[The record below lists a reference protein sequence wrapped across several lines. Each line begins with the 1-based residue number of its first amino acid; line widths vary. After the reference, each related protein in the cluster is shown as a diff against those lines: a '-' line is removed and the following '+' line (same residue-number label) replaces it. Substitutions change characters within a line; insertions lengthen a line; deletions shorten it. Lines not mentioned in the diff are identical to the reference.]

1 MANIVQYIIDFATR
15 GGNAVVRQATQLQ
28 SRLDAA
34 NASAGRLSL
43 TVGKNLRNAVMSLP
57 GASFF
62 TNPIVAMSAGI
73 GVVSKLGMQAESTAT
88 AFNVLV
94 GSQEK
99 ASSMLGDLNKYADD
113 TVWNR
118 KEIQEAARTMLGYS
132 VSADTVNDDLKRLGD
147 IAMGDKQR
155 LQSLALVFGQ
165 VSSAGKL
172 QGQDLLQLINAGY
185 NPLQD
190 IASLTGKTMAEVRD
204 EMSKGNISYEMFRQA
219 IVKATSAGGRYYGMI
234 DSLAQTA
241 QGSFNRMTGTAGS
254 LLLELYKIIQPL
266 LVPAFNAI
274 NGIMESLIPR
284 IGKIADA
291 VHRTIEFMKAWYPL
305 IVSVTAGIGAW
316 TAAALINTNVLK
328 GWRIAELA
336 HYAVLLLIEKAQWLV
351 NAAMSANPIGLILA
365 GLSALV
371 TALVLCWNKFAG
383 FRAVILTVWDTVK
396 GFAGIIKDFLVDTI
410 ASLLQG
416 LGKLGEALSKL
427 FHGDFSGAWQTAKDA
442 GRLMLDVDGKKQA
455 FNEVRSAV
463 KGIGGNY
470 RSRLDSE
477 RQKQDAKDGIS
488 EPEAAAGTVGNDLIG
503 PVLPT
508 DNTDFAPTFG
518 GTDAGKIANDITTGG
533 TRNTSI
539 NITIGSMLQGFTI
552 HTSGIQNTSDEIK
565 DKVVEAVN
573 RALEIGLS
581 AAR

>member
-73 GVVSKLGMQAESTAT
+73 GVVSKLGMQAETTAVS
-88 AFNVLV
+88 FDVLV
-94 GSQEK
+94 GSQAK
-99 ASSMLGDLNKYADD
+99 AANMLSQINAYAKTSPYD
-113 TVWNR
+113 R
-118 KEIQEAARTMLGYS
+118 LGAQEAAKTMLGFGISAES
-132 VSADTVNDDLKRLGD
+132 VVRDLKLLGD
-147 IAMGDKQR
+147 VAGGNNQR
-155 LQSLALVFGQ
+155 LQQLALVFGQ
-165 VSSAGKL
+165 ISAAGKL

-190 IASLTGKTMAEVRD
+190 IAEMTGKSMSTVRD
-204 EMSKGNISYEMFRQA
+204 EMSAGKISIDMVRQA
-219 IVKATSAGGRYYGMI
+219 FVRATSEGGRYYGMI
-234 DSLAQTA
+234 DRLSSQSAGKFGEMKDTAVEAMLAIY
-241 QGSFNRMTGTAGS
+241 NV
-254 LLLELYKIIQPL
+254 IQSM
-266 LVPAFNAI
+266 VIPAFQLLINTLNAVI
-274 NGIMESLIPR
+274 TVFNFITRPVKWIFDLIAAGNLILISLIAF
-284 IGKIADA
+284 IG
-291 VHRTIEFMKAWYPL
+291 T
-305 IVSVTAGIGAW
+305 W
-316 TAAALINTNVLK
+316 TAAVVVNTYVLK

-336 HYAVLLLIEKAQWLV
+336 HYAALLLIEKAQRLV
-351 NAAMSANPIGLILA
+351 NAAMSANPINLIIA
-365 GLSALV
+365 GISALV

-488 EPEAAAGTVGNDLIG
+488 EPEAAAGTVGDDLIG

-508 DNTDFAPTFG
+508 DNTDFAPTSG

-581 AAR
+581 VAR